1 MTTYIS
7 KLNNDLSFGLESEIN
22 NFEKFKIFLNC
33 PELQQTKKADI
44 FDYESDEYLVEL
56 KSRKCLSTTYKDT
69 MVGVNKLKYCKEEG
83 KETYFCFQFQ
93 DGLFYWKYCSEDEN
107 KLRFGKGGRCD
118 RQRYEI
124 KDYFYIPT
132 ALLKKI

>member
-1 MTTYIS
+1 MTTYIT
-7 KLNNDLSFGLESEIN
+7 KLNSDLSFGLESEIN

-33 PELQQTKKADI
+33 PELQQTKKSDI

-69 MVGVNKLKYCKEEG
+69 MVGVNKLKYCKEKG

-93 DGLFYWKYCSEDEN
+93 DGLFYWKYSVEEEN
-107 KLRFGKGGRCD
+107 KLRFAKGGRVD
-118 RQRYEI
+118 RGRIETNN
-124 KDYFYIPT
+124 YFYIPYE
-132 ALLKKI
+132 LLKKI